1 MSWKMHLVPLVVS
14 PLGEMESRGKAGVSA
29 CEAGACAVDHLIDHF
44 QLSNSNFFIFRFLD
58 V

>member
-1 MSWKMHLVPLVVS
+1 MHLVPLVVS